1 LDGCARRPLEA
12 VAARFEGMAAVAVGG
27 ATTGG
32 AGGRA
37 SDAGGLG
44 FIGAQPA
51 PSAVVAEGIGSGDA
65 EGGGMRK
72 TTGSGAP
79 RDDRREREREGR

>member
-1 LDGCARRPLEA
+1 
-12 VAARFEGMAAVAVGG
+12 MAAVAVGG

-65 EGGGMRK
+65 EGGGDEEDDGVGGAVRRSKGERK
-72 TTGSGAP
+72 RG
-79 RDDRREREREGR
+79 